1 MAAQKQLSLWKLPK
15 VLIFHL
21 KRFHYRQSQSHYSI
35 RRDKINKLVDY
46 QVENLDMSPFVIDP
60 NEACDGVPPNYEL
73 CGVVNHMGSMV
84 SLILNAISNL
94 STLFFRA
101 SATTPPMLNIQIRRT
116 SGDWQM
122 TRMCAT
128 FDRAASL
135 VIMDIYCFIR
145 FVLFGVLCLH

>member
-60 NEACDGVPPNYEL
+60 KEACNGVPPNYEL

-84 SLILNAISNL
+84 SIVNSIPNL
-94 STLFFRA
+94 STLSFRA
-101 SATTPPMLNIQIRRT
+101 SAITPLMSNIQIRRT
-116 SGDWQM
+116 SGGWQM
-122 TRMCAT
+122 TLMCAM
-128 FDRAASL
+128 FDRAVLL

-145 FVLFGVLCLH
+145 FVYFF